1 MAPTAEEEEEMDLS
15 DSDQNVSDNENQ
27 KSSSSDESEDDP
39 DPDDLVSDDSDIL
52 PEPETT
58 KKGTGTGTGSSSNMV
73 VAVYE
78 GQWFPAEVCPDQ
90 SGVPKGQEKLS
101 YMQMKGVGMGL
112 GTALNLWAWPE
123 KKDILITPKED
134 VLLRNVGIEPRN
146 NRGCF
151 SLKISDHKKV
161 LSLMVGFICS
171 LLVNTGTCTGSGSY
185 LTPAM
190 GLGKIRIHIWIRNSG
205 K

>member
-1 MAPTAEEEEEMDLS
+1 MAPTVEEEEEMDLS

-58 KKGTGTGTGSSSNMV
+58 KKGTGTGSSSNMV

-171 LLVNTGTCTGSGSY
+171 LLVNTGTGTGSGSY

-190 GLGKIRIHIWIRNSG
+190 GLGKIRDPKFR
-205 K
+205 